1 MDYLKGYRVAR
12 QDPDWLSKVG
22 IGAVILFTSA
32 FIPIIG
38 QIVLVGWQTLIMRK
52 AVRGI
57 DGPLPR
63 LQFDF
68 DYLGK
73 LLGIGFKGFIVRM
86 LWSMPIMILTFVV
99 GICGYFGMIAVVVGG
114 SQAGGEVGGLAG
126 MCCMGGGFMAFFVLI
141 LLAAI
146 PANVA
151 AMRAELSDDINQ
163 GLKFK
168 ETLDFTKRNFGVLLK
183 GTLLLGIVGTLL
195 AFVGLLACY
204 VGAFIVAM
212 LGMVA
217 HAHFF
222 AQVYLEDVARG
233 GESLPIGPDDLD
245 TPPGAPTPQRP
256 VAF

>member
-22 IGAVILFTSA
+22 IGAVILFTTA

-52 AVRGI
+52 AVRGV
-57 DGPLPR
+57 DSPLPR

-73 LLGIGFKGFIVRM
+73 LVGVGFKGFIVRM
-86 LWSMPIMILTFVV
+86 IWSLPIVV
-99 GICGYFGMIAVVVGG
+99 GSLVFGMCMYFGVVAAVIGGTEAVGDVGG
-114 SQAGGEVGGLAG
+114 FAG
-126 MCCMGGGFMAFFVLI
+126 MCCGCGGFSAFFTLI
-141 LLAAI
+141 LVATI

-151 AMRAELSDDINQ
+151 GMRAELTDDMNQ
-163 GLKFK
+163 GLRFK
-168 ETLDFTKRNFGVLLK
+168 ETLDFTKRNFGVLFK

-195 AFVGLLACY
+195 AFVGILACY
-204 VGAFIVAM
+204 VGAFLVGI

-217 HAHFF
+217 QAHFM
-222 AQVYLEDVARG
+222 AQVYLADVAQG
-233 GESLPIGPDDLD
+233 GEQLPIGPDDLD
-245 TPPGAPTPQRP
+245 VPPGAPTPQRP